1 MVKRKIINARNQMQK
16 VISSKLI
23 KEINKL
29 KRELQMEENIKYG
42 RKAKT
47 ISFVYASDILARRL
61 QE

>member
-61 QE
+61 E

>member
-29 KRELQMEENIKYG
+29 KRELQMEENIRYG

>member
-1 MVKRKIINARNQMQK
+1 MVKRKVINPKSQMQK

-29 KRELQMEENIKYG
+29 KRELQMEENIRYG

>member
-29 KRELQMEENIKYG
+29 KRELQMEENIRYG

-61 QE
+61 E